1 MTNFTFPFPALVCDT
16 GGTNVRF
23 ALLSEPGARLNDI
36 VHLHTADYLG
46 LAEAIEAAVPQLGT
60 RPRSMIACG
69 AGPVNGRT
77 LKLTNAP
84 WVMDGPEAARR
95 TGLSQGLLLNDF
107 EAQALSLPTIPEG
120 WERRIGPRKFGPE
133 RSQVIVGPGTGLGI
147 AALVEA
153 DGRFTPIS
161 SEACHI
167 DFGPVRP
174 EEFRDLAY
182 ISNARTGASPVRVS
196 FPARASRVCTDARM
210 MSKGAPDPRVDPPTV
225 TTAAATDPKG
235 EEATVFRLYWHIV
248 ARFAGDMAVTFVA
261 TGGLTLSGGVLPRIV
276 NFLDEAAFRE
286 AFEAKAPVDGLAKRI
301 PTRLVTREDAV
312 LVGMAAI
319 ASKPDR
325 YRYRLRIPRLGL
337 GFDLRGGWTWGCPL
351 FGRPH
356 NRASSRAFAFFLR
369 FVRPNPGQ
377 RDLRL
382 TR

>member
-1 MTNFTFPFPALVCDT
+1 MTNFVFPFPALVCDT

-23 ALLSEPGARLNDI
+23 ALVSEPSGGLSDI
-36 VHLHTADYLG
+36 VHLHTADYPG
-46 LAEAIEAAVPQLGT
+46 LAEAIEAAVPKLRT

-69 AGPVNGRT
+69 AGPVAGRT

-95 TGLSQGLLLNDF
+95 TGLKQGLLLNDF

-120 WERRIGPRKFGPE
+120 WERSVGPLKFGTKGP
-133 RSQVIVGPGTGLGI
+133 QVILGPGTGLGV

-153 DGRFTPIS
+153 DGRFTPVS

-174 EEFRDLAY
+174 EEYELWPHLERAHGRVTSESVISGIGLARVHR
-182 ISNARTGASPVRVS
+182 ARIMA
-196 FPARASRVCTDARM
+196 
-210 MSKGAPDPRVDPPTV
+210 KGGPDPNVDPATV
-225 TTAAATDPKG
+225 TAAATADPNG
-235 EEATVFRLYWHIV
+235 EEAASVRLYWHIV

-261 TGGLTLSGGVLPRIV
+261 TGGLTLSGGVLPRV
-276 NFLDEAAFRE
+276 VDFLDEAAFRQ

-319 ASKPDR
+319 ARTPDR
-325 YRYRLRIPRLGL
+325 YGIDYG
-337 GFDLRGGWTWGCPL
+337 
-351 FGRPH
+351 
-356 NRASSRAFAFFLR
+356 SRAW
-369 FVRPNPGQ
+369 V
-377 RDLRL
+377 
-382 TR
+382 